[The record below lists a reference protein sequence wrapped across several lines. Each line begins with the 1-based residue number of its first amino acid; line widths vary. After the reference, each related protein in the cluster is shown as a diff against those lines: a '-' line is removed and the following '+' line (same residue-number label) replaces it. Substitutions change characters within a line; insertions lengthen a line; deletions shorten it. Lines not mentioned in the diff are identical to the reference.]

1 MKVYVAQIQ
10 GDGNMRS
17 IVTLDDGIASLV
29 LGSNC
34 QLALENRRDVPFT
47 GQLLRLGA
55 MLGV

>member
-1 MKVYVAQIQ
+1 MAQIQ